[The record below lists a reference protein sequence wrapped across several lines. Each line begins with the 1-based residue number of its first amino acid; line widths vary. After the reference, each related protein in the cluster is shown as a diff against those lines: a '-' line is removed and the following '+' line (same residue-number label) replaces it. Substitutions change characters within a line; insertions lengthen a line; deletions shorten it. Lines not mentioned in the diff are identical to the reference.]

1 VTRAGDIDG
10 VQVVFV
16 DQPVRVNVG
25 EALAG
30 IGAPI
35 TEEPRLRVLQFQR
48 LPEQE
53 VVLEVQHPHA
63 EVEAGTPVRVDLAQ
77 LVGAERC
84 TLDGERAVPYA
95 EIATSDWSLKTFFCR
110 S

>member
-16 DQPVRVNVG
+16 DQPVKVNVG

-35 TEEPRLRVLQFQR
+35 TEEASCAPV
-48 LPEQE
+48 PE
-53 VVLEVQHPHA
+53 A
-63 EVEAGTPVRVDLAQ
+63 
-77 LVGAERC
+77 VGARDC
-84 TLDGERAVPYA
+84 P
-95 EIATSDWSLKTFFCR
+95 
-110 S
+110 